1 MGVIP
6 LRVSLLR
13 DALDRCRDAPPSDL
27 ADHAALGQDLPAG
40 LVVVAGVQVHHR
52 PGRQGPDHADGVE
65 GGRQQPVVAAVGRGG
80 HRPSGMPPASV
91 TIERLRPCL
100 RRSVG
105 LGPAVWPPQGALV
118 MHPSTLRCSNSKP
131 NSRSSAASTARRSPV
146 GHPGGDPRMPAAA
159 QGDRRAGGVGD
170 AAVARS
176 RPPGPGWACRR
187 RGGRGCGGGGSPAG
201 GSRRGRSTPP
211 RGRKPRRIPSD
222 TEMVG
227 CNGSGRPL
235 TSVSAGQSGVEPPAG
250 IEPATPS
257 LPSMRGWFAMPC
269 STSRTRT
276 TAQVRGA
283 AEGWVMGRCE
293 VACSAVSDKSLAG
306 RPPPPCAL
314 TR

>member
-170 AAVARS
+170 AGAVAAQRVGVGAAAPLPRGAES
-176 RPPGPGWACRR
+176 PGASLPIQRWSAAMAPVGH
-187 RGGRGCGGGGSPAG
+187 SPAFPLVSLVWSPPPESNRRPHPCHRCAD
-201 GSRRGRSTPP
+201 GSQCRAAP
-211 RGRKPRRIPSD
+211 RVPAQPRR
-222 TEMVG
+222 
-227 CNGSGRPL
+227 
-235 TSVSAGQSGVEPPAG
+235 
-250 IEPATPS
+250 
-257 LPSMRGWFAMPC
+257 
-269 STSRTRT
+269 
-276 TAQVRGA
+276 
-283 AEGWVMGRCE
+283 
-293 VACSAVSDKSLAG
+293 
-306 RPPPPCAL
+306 
-314 TR
+314 